1 MCTYICV
8 CINIYVYTFS
18 LHKQKHTTQW
28 TLSLK
33 KSHAFGGHGSQH
45 VGCYFPDQGWNHCA
59 LHLKC
64 GVLTTCPP
72 GKSLNLD
79 FSHNYFFQDFFQMWT
94 ILKVFVEFVT
104 TLLLF
109 YVFWIFWSR
118 GLGDLNCLTR
128 GQTHTPCIGRWSLNH
143 WTAREFPHMNFH
155 IMKVDLITHIN
166 LTQAT
171 LKSPLKRWTI
181 F

>member
-1 MCTYICV
+1 MYILFPCTNRSI
-8 CINIYVYTFS
+8 
-18 LHKQKHTTQW
+18 LH
-28 TLSLK
+28 S
-33 KSHAFGGHGSQH
+33 GHWALIFWGAWLTAR
-45 VGCYFPDQGWNHCA
+45 GMLFPWPGNHCT

-155 IMKVDLITHIN
+155 IMKVVPITHTN

-171 LKSPLKRWTI
+171 LKSPLKRWTV